1 MRRKSLCGGIA
12 GSFKKNLSS
21 EDCCVQFARRHF
33 ISIKEVFNRSKIQ
46 EKINSRTISH
56 SSVPLHSTS
65 NLLYILFF
73 LHRAAQSDSADSV
86 PSVSLFVY

>member
-73 LHRAAQSDSADSV
+73 LHRTAQSDSADSV

>member
-1 MRRKSLCGGIA
+1 M
-12 GSFKKNLSS
+12 
-21 EDCCVQFARRHF
+21 QFARRHF

-46 EKINSRTISH
+46 KINSRTISH
-56 SSVPLHSTS
+56 GSVPLHSTS

-73 LHRAAQSDSADSV
+73 LFSTEQLSLTADSV